1 MGIRIELEILA
12 VLLLLTPIASDGSLM
27 SKCELVNQLMSIIP
41 ADVTD
46 RENLVAKI
54 VCHAEETSGFDT
66 STVNQVNPLDLVGR
80 RKTRAAPIST
90 RPPKTTNPPPKSA
103 TSPPPKSSTSPPPK
117 SATNP
122 PPKSSTSPPPISATN
137 PPPISATNPPPKSAT
152 SPPPKSATSPPP
164 KSATSPPPISATNPP
179 PKSATNRPPKLTT
192 SPPPKS
198 ATNPPP
204 NTTQMPKAQ
213 PRTPL
218 PKLPSTTHEP
228 MFNETENPIAPPP
241 NSLNTEN
248 EMNDA
253 YPPLP
258 PDFNSTYMNHSQ
270 KRGVNGLWTLY
281 GVFQLADRV
290 ACTSS
295 KDLSVNICN
304 MDCSKLTDDDLT
316 DDINCVLTIINS
328 KPTRKGIPGRQEEAN
343 KLIRIMKDILMNTCA
358 NQDYSQYL
366 ANCIAP

>member
-27 SKCELVNQLMSIIP
+27 SKCELVNQLMSIVP

-46 RENLVAKI
+46 RQNLVAKI

-66 STVNQVNPLDLVGR
+66 STVNQVNPLDLVGK
-80 RKTRAAPIST
+80 RKTRAAPISS

-103 TSPPPKSSTSPPPK
+103 TSPPPK

-122 PPKSSTSPPPISATN
+122 PPKSSTSPPPISTTN
-137 PPPISATNPPPKSAT
+137 
-152 SPPPKSATSPPP
+152 
-164 KSATSPPPISATNPP
+164 
-179 PKSATNRPPKLTT
+179 
-192 SPPPKS
+192 PPPKS

-241 NSLNTEN
+241 NSLKTEN

-258 PDFNSTYMNHSQ
+258 PNFNSTYMNHSQ
-270 KRGVNGLWTLY
+270 KIGVNGLWTLY

-290 ACTSS
+290 ACNSS

-304 MDCSKLTDDDLT
+304 MDCSKLTDDDLA

-343 KLIRIMKDILMNTCA
+343 KLIRIMKDTLMNTCA

>member
-27 SKCELVNQLMSIIP
+27 SKCELVNQLMSIVP

-46 RENLVAKI
+46 RQNLVAKI

-66 STVNQVNPLDLVGR
+66 STVNQVNPLDLVGK
-80 RKTRAAPIST
+80 RKTRAAPISS

-103 TSPPPKSSTSPPPK
+103 TSPPPK

-122 PPKSSTSPPPISATN
+122 PPKSSTSPPPIST
-137 PPPISATNPPPKSAT
+137 TNPPPKSAT
-152 SPPPKSATSPPP
+152 NPPR
-164 KSATSPPPISATNPP
+164 KSATSPPPIS
-179 PKSATNRPPKLTT
+179 STNRPPKLTT

-241 NSLNTEN
+241 NSLKTEN

-258 PDFNSTYMNHSQ
+258 PNFNSTYMNHSQ
-270 KRGVNGLWTLY
+270 KIGVNGLWTLY

-290 ACTSS
+290 ACNSS

-304 MDCSKLTDDDLT
+304 MDCSKLTDDDLA

-343 KLIRIMKDILMNTCA
+343 KLIRIMKDTLMNTCA